1 MSLHTDTFHIPEGC
15 SASFAVTVTDHE
27 CEPYIPR
34 GGTALFERGA
44 PIRDGDV
51 GLFFDGHEAVIRQ
64 YCEDWAGNAYLFTL
78 NRRKKDR
85 DIFLPASE
93 RRPVCCF
100 GRLVLDKPIP
110 LPEP

>member
-15 SASFAVTVTDHE
+15 SASFAVTVTDRE

-64 YCEDWAGNAYLFTL
+64 YCEDWAGNAHLLTL
-78 NRRKKDR
+78 NRRRRER
-85 DIFLPASE
+85 DIVLPRDGRHA
-93 RRPVCCF
+93 VCLL
-100 GRLVLDKPIP
+100 GRVLDLGVIA
-110 LPEP
+110 LPSR